1 MSKNRTNSEVSFSDD
16 TMDYYSNNKNTG
28 SNPNNNA
35 SNGGSAKLQ
44 KTSHNAF
51 DSWEAGP
58 RYNLTELLGKGS
70 YGQVAKATDR

>member
-1 MSKNRTNSEVSFSDD
+1 
-16 TMDYYSNNKNTG
+16 MDYYSHNKNTD

-35 SNGGSAKLQ
+35 NNGGGSAKIQ

-58 RYNLTELLGKGS
+58 RYSLSELLGKGS
-70 YGQVAKATDR
+70 YGQVAKATDRLV